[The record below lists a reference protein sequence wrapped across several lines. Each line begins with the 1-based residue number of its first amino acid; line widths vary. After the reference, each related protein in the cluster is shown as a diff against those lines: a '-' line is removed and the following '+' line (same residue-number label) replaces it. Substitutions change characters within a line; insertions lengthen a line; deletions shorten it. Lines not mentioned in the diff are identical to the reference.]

1 MSNTKLSNV
10 NGCFIG
16 RVWVPELG
24 PILVV
29 VRGKEVF
36 DITSREAPTMRDLLE
51 LDDPESYV
59 NGVTGQKL
67 ANLSDLE
74 DESITAQSDPS
85 KRHLLAPN
93 DLQSVKAAGVTFARS
108 MVERVIEERAA
119 GDPHAA
125 DAVRSRIGDL
135 MGSSLSNIIPGSDEA
150 EKVKQALIKE
160 GLWSQYLEV
169 GIGPDAEVFSKAQIL
184 SAVGW
189 GAPVGLH
196 PKSVW
201 NNPEPEIV
209 LAVNSKGAI
218 QGATIGNDVNL
229 RDFEGR
235 SALLLSKAKDNNAS
249 ASIGPFIRLFDNS
262 YSMADVRSAELAMT
276 VTGND
281 SFVLKGQSLM
291 SEISRDPSDIVAQ
304 TLNENHQY
312 PDGFMLYLGTLF
324 APTEDRD
331 MPGQGFTHK
340 VGDRV
345 EISATGLGSLTND
358 VRKCGDCV
366 PWTFGTSALMR
377 NLAARNLL

>member
-1 MSNTKLSNV
+1 M
-10 NGCFIG
+10 
-16 RVWVPELG
+16 
-24 PILVV
+24 
-29 VRGKEVF
+29 
-36 DITSREAPTMRDLLE
+36 
-51 LDDPESYV
+51 
-59 NGVTGQKL
+59 
-67 ANLSDLE
+67 
-74 DESITAQSDPS
+74 
-85 KRHLLAPN
+85 
-93 DLQSVKAAGVTFARS
+93 
-108 MVERVIEERAA
+108 
-119 GDPHAA
+119 
-125 DAVRSRIGDL
+125 
-135 MGSSLSNIIPGSDEA
+135 
-150 EKVKQALIKE
+150 IKE

-209 LAVNSKGAI
+209 LAVNSKGTVK
-218 QGATIGNDVNL
+218 GATIGNDVNL

-276 VTGND
+276 VKGND
-281 SFVLKGQSLM
+281 GFVLKGQSLM
-291 SEISRDPSDIVAQ
+291 SEISRDPADIVAQ

-324 APTEDRD
+324 APTEDRE
-331 MPGQGFTHK
+331 MPGEGFTHK

-366 PWTFGTSALMR
+366 PWTFGPSALMR

>member
-1 MSNTKLSNV
+1 MTNTNLSKV
-10 NGCFIG
+10 DGSFVG

-24 PILVV
+24 PILVAL
-29 VRGKEVF
+29 RGEEVF
-36 DITSREAPTMRDLLE
+36 AITSREVPTMRDLLE
-51 LDDPESYV
+51 LDNPASYV
-59 NGVTGQKL
+59 IGVMDQRF

-74 DESITAQSDPS
+74 DESITAQSDPA
-85 KRHLLAPN
+85 KQHLLAPN
-93 DLQSVKAAGVTFARS
+93 DLQSVKASGVTFARS

-119 GDPHAA
+119 GDPQAA
-125 DAVRSRIGDL
+125 KAIRSRIGDL
-135 MGSSLSNIIPGSDEA
+135 IGSSLSNITPGSDEA
-150 EKVKQALIKE
+150 EKVKQALINE

-209 LAVNSKGAI
+209 LAVNSKGTI

-249 ASIGPFIRLFDNS
+249 ASIGPFIRLFDKS

-281 SFVLKGQSLM
+281 GFVLKGQSLM
-291 SEISRDPSDIVAQ
+291 SEISRDPTDIVAQ

-324 APTEDRD
+324 APTEDRE

-366 PWTFGTSALMR
+366 PWTFGSSALMR

>member
-1 MSNTKLSNV
+1 MTTTGLSDAEGAFV
-10 NGCFIG
+10 G
-16 RVWVPELG
+16 RIWIPELG
-24 PILVV
+24 PALVAL
-29 VRGKEVF
+29 RDGELF
-36 DITSREAPTMRDLLE
+36 DITSRDIPTMRDLLE
-51 LDDPESYV
+51 LNDPADYV
-59 NGVTGQKL
+59 VTIPGNPIATL
-67 ANLSDLE
+67 TEVETDSLN
-74 DESITAQSDPS
+74 AQSDPK

-119 GDPHAA
+119 GDPQAA
-125 DAVRSRIGDL
+125 EAIRARIGDL
-135 MGSSLSNIIPGSDEA
+135 IGASLSNIVPGSAKSEQ
-150 EKVKQALIKE
+150 VKKALIAE

-169 GIGPDAEVFSKAQIL
+169 GIGPDAEVFSKAQLL

-209 LAVNSKGAI
+209 LAVNSRGEI

-249 ASIGPFIRLFDNS
+249 ASIGPFIRLFDAG
-262 YSMADVRSAELAMT
+262 YTMDDVRGAELAMT
-276 VTGND
+276 VTGSD
-281 SFVLKGQSLM
+281 GYVLEGHSAM
-291 SEISRDPSDIVAQ
+291 AEISRDPADIVSQ
-304 TLNENHQY
+304 TINENHQY

-331 MPGQGFTHK
+331 VPGEGFTHK
-340 VGDRV
+340 IGDKV
-345 EISATGLGSLTND
+345 EITATGLGTLTNT
-358 VRKCGDCV
+358 VRKSGDCP
-366 PWTFGTSALMR
+366 PWTFGPSAFMR
-377 NLAARNLL
+377 NLAQRHLI